1 VVEFLGRID
10 RQVKIRGFRV
20 EPGEVEHALCEH
32 PAVREAVVV
41 PRTHGPGDTRLL
53 AYLTPAD
60 VPVDAVREFLAQRL
74 PAYEIPAAWIP
85 LAQLPLTPNGKVDRD
100 ALPQPSA
107 IRPDQPRPAR
117 PPTPVEQRV
126 IEIWEQLLEVHPI
139 HPHDDF
145 FDLGGHSL
153 LATRLATLLHD
164 TFDVDVQLRQIF
176 EHPTVEALATTIEH
190 APPIQPETVDLRTSP
205 VPRLD
210 RSRSPVSASAL
221 DRSPRP

>member
-1 VVEFLGRID
+1 M
-10 RQVKIRGFRV
+10 
-20 EPGEVEHALCEH
+20 
-32 PAVREAVVV
+32 
-41 PRTHGPGDTRLL
+41 T
-53 AYLTPAD
+53 
-60 VPVDAVREFLAQRL
+60 
-74 PAYEIPAAWIP
+74 
-85 LAQLPLTPNGKVDRD
+85 
-100 ALPQPSA
+100 QPSA